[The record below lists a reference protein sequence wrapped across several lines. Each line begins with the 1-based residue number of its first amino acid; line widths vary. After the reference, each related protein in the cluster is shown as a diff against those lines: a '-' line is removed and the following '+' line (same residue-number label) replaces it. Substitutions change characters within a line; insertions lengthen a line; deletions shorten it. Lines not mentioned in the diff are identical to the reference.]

1 MLLRADQRCA
11 NRSPGRGRSM
21 QAHAPRTPQES
32 PRSAVPPAQ
41 DAPSS
46 PAPYSDEERVHLRL
60 SGALLPVSGRLDAAR
75 MDGSRLDDSYLI
87 KQARIGSTEA
97 FEVLVRRYRDRIF
110 RVALRMVGDAH
121 SAEDVAQD
129 ALVSA
134 WRGLASFRGEAEFST
149 WLHRIVLN
157 SALSHINRSRLH
169 GELTGDEAVEPEKQ
183 PERIVEA
190 GHQEEALRAAVGALP
205 FDQRAPLVL
214 YQFEG
219 YSYEQTADI
228 LQVSEAT
235 VRGRIYRARR
245 ALVESM
251 KDWR

>member
-1 MLLRADQRCA
+1 MQVHAS
-11 NRSPGRGRSM
+11 RSPLDSPPAGDASS
-21 QAHAPRTPQES
+21 APAPRF
-32 PRSAVPPAQ
+32 
-41 DAPSS
+41 D
-46 PAPYSDEERVHLRL
+46 DERVQLRL
-60 SGALLPVSGRLDAAR
+60 AGESLPVSGRLDAAH
-75 MDGSRLDDSYLI
+75 MDGSKLDDAYLI

-97 FEVLVRRYRDRIF
+97 FEVLVYRYRERIY

-134 WRGLASFRGEAEFST
+134 WQGLARFRGESEFST

-157 SALSHINRSRLH
+157 SALNHINRRRLH
-169 GELTGDEAVEPEKQ
+169 ADLTGGEPLDPAEQ
-183 PERIVEA
+183 PERVVEV
-190 GHQEEALRAAVGALP
+190 GHQEQALRAAVNALP

-219 YSYEQTADI
+219 HSYEQTAEI

>member
-1 MLLRADQRCA
+1 MLAHTSRGPQD
-11 NRSPGRGRSM
+11 SP
-21 QAHAPRTPQES
+21 T
-32 PRSAVPPAQ
+32 SAAPPAQ

-46 PAPYSDEERVHLRL
+46 PAPDSDDGRVQLRL
-60 SGALLPVSGRLDAAR
+60 SGALLPVSGRLDAAH
-75 MDGSRLDDSYLI
+75 MDGTKLDDAYLI

-97 FEVLVRRYRDRIF
+97 FEVLVYRYRERIY
-110 RVALRMVGDAH
+110 RVALRMVGEPH

-134 WRGLASFRGEAEFST
+134 WRGLDRFRGEAEFST

-157 SALSHINRSRLH
+157 SALNHINRRRLH
-169 GELTGDEAVEPEKQ
+169 GELTGDEPLDPAKQ
-183 PERIVEA
+183 PERMVEA
-190 GHQEEALRAAVGALP
+190 SHREEALRAAVSALP

-219 YSYEQTADI
+219 HSYEQTAEI
-228 LQVSEAT
+228 LQISEAT

-245 ALVESM
+245 ALIESM